1 MVSAGYPG
9 TGVVQSGPGGARAT
23 AGEVPDRLQQV
34 GGLAL
39 FEPGGGTVDAFGR
52 LLRDLGGHAGLATL
66 GGHLLQFVR
75 HGAELV
81 SGPLLLD
88 IRLVAGVPAGL
99 AGQVTRLARGLR
111 YYFPGLVGGGLRD
124 AAARLA
130 RGPADVRGLVPR
142 DGGGR
147 RLVLRAG
154 TRLRVSPH
162 VLGHGG
168 PSFFLVIKSRV
179 ATREQVRH
187 SCTRDLLGENFLAAE
202 TGFGRL
208 CGGREVRLGL

>member
-1 MVSAGYPG
+1 M
-9 TGVVQSGPGGARAT
+9 
-23 AGEVPDRLQQV
+23 
-34 GGLAL
+34 
-39 FEPGGGTVDAFGR
+39 DAFGR
-52 LLRDLGGHAGLATL
+52 LLRDLGGHAGLAAL

-111 YYFPGLVGGGLRD
+111 YHFPGLIGGGLRD

-142 DGGGR
+142 DGRGR

-154 TRLRVSPH
+154 TRLREALTFSGIVAP
-162 VLGHGG
+162 
-168 PSFFLVIKSRV
+168 PSFLVIKSRV

-187 SCTRDLLGENFLAAE
+187 SSARDLLGENFLAGK
-202 TGFGRL
+202 TGFSGL
-208 CGGREVRLGL
+208 CGGREAWLGL